1 MRIVIVLCLFF
12 SVNVF
17 ADSTTVY
24 KTSYRS
30 CTSGLSGSIW
40 VSTQG
45 EAIDHFKAVGC
56 FSSTYYTEMDFKVDG
71 ERFNVCASNKVTT
84 TDKFCDNGWV
94 VIKNCADGETWVPT
108 ADGSSGACRPTANYC
123 DTIQYQIDYDFAKN
137 SCESQ
142 TSEFQTA
149 TFAGQCNREAE
160 RLESTCDLVGVT
172 PPKPEPDLCPD
183 GSQPNA
189 DGSCGDTGGGG
200 DGGGSG
206 GGGDGG
212 DGGGS
217 GGGTDGDGSGDIDLS
232 GLLDAIN
239 NNNKSI
245 TGAITDS
252 RPAVNDL
259 LSVQTKALS
268 TSVESN
274 RLLGVGIA
282 ALDVSNDALS
292 NIANL
297 TRDLNNKTANE
308 VSQSVESNR
317 LLGVGIA
324 ALDVS
329 NDALSNIADLTKDL
343 NDTAISNSERI
354 TTEIVKNTDE
364 LKLQTAQQEQITES
378 LLASNELLANI
389 DKSISSSSSITSNE
403 LSEMLGSLSKD
414 NKNNNDDI
422 IDKLSELDHNANKHD
437 LTYGNLTAMANS
449 ADLLVEANLDEYQNF
464 LEGKIATALIET
476 PMTEALFDKVKA
488 FANELIPI
496 SSTCQNLSFGDYFT
510 IECSKFQK
518 FRDIFGFFIYV
529 YTALTLINILFT
541 GIVPNPARKSN

>member
-94 VIKNCADGETWVPT
+94 VIKNCADGETWAPT

-123 DTIQYQIDYDFAKN
+123 DTIQYQIDYDAAKN
-137 SCESQ
+137 ACESQ

-189 DGSCGDTGGGG
+189 DGSCDDTGGGG

-259 LSVQTKALS
+259 LNVQTKALS

-297 TRDLNNKTANE
+297 TRDLNNKTSNE

-364 LKLQTAQQEQITES
+364 LKVQTAQQEQITES

-422 IDKLSELDHNANKHD
+422 IDKLSELDRNANKHD

>member
-1 MRIVIVLCLFF
+1 MAMAL
-12 SVNVF
+12 
-17 ADSTTVY
+17 
-24 KTSYRS
+24 
-30 CTSGLSGSIW
+30 
-40 VSTQG
+40 
-45 EAIDHFKAVGC
+45 
-56 FSSTYYTEMDFKVDG
+56 
-71 ERFNVCASNKVTT
+71 
-84 TDKFCDNGWV
+84 
-94 VIKNCADGETWVPT
+94 
-108 ADGSSGACRPTANYC
+108 
-123 DTIQYQIDYDFAKN
+123 
-137 SCESQ
+137 
-142 TSEFQTA
+142 
-149 TFAGQCNREAE
+149 
-160 RLESTCDLVGVT
+160 
-172 PPKPEPDLCPD
+172 
-183 GSQPNA
+183 
-189 DGSCGDTGGGG
+189 
-200 DGGGSG
+200 
-206 GGGDGG
+206 
-212 DGGGS
+212 
-217 GGGTDGDGSGDIDLS
+217 GDIDLS

-239 NNNKSI
+239 SNNKSI

-259 LSVQTKALS
+259 LNVQTKALS

-403 LSEMLGSLSKD
+403 LSEMLGSIK
-414 NKNNNDDI
+414 
-422 IDKLSELDHNANKHD
+422 
-437 LTYGNLTAMANS
+437 
-449 ADLLVEANLDEYQNF
+449 Q
-464 LEGKIATALIET
+464 
-476 PMTEALFDKVKA
+476 
-488 FANELIPI
+488 
-496 SSTCQNLSFGDYFT
+496 
-510 IECSKFQK
+510 
-518 FRDIFGFFIYV
+518 R
-529 YTALTLINILFT
+529 
-541 GIVPNPARKSN
+541 

>member
-94 VIKNCADGETWVPT
+94 VIKNCADGETWAPT
-108 ADGSSGACRPTANYC
+108 ADGSSGACRPTTNYC
-123 DTIQYQIDYDFAKN
+123 DTIQYQIDYDSARN

-160 RLESTCDLVGVT
+160 RLESSCDLVGVT

-232 GLLDAIN
+232 GLLDAIH

-259 LSVQTKALS
+259 LNIQTKALS

-422 IDKLSELDHNANKHD
+422 IDKL
-437 LTYGNLTAMANS
+437 
-449 ADLLVEANLDEYQNF
+449 
-464 LEGKIATALIET
+464 
-476 PMTEALFDKVKA
+476 
-488 FANELIPI
+488 
-496 SSTCQNLSFGDYFT
+496 
-510 IECSKFQK
+510 
-518 FRDIFGFFIYV
+518 R
-529 YTALTLINILFT
+529 
-541 GIVPNPARKSN
+541 